1 MASLSLR
8 SANYYFKIGAA
19 SFVLFVIVCFG
30 WIGTASL
37 SGAIIARGSVVVQ
50 SDAKKVQHPYGGIVA
65 EIRVKNGDAVK
76 SGDLLVRLD
85 DTLLRSNL
93 ASIEKSLGELRLR
106 RARLLAER
114 DGKPQIESSE
124 VNELHAGP
132 LSEAV
137 QNETRLFELRSH
149 MRNGRKAQIEER
161 IKQFE
166 NEAWGYRVQRESID
180 SQLKFINQELEGT
193 RQLWSQQLVPLSR
206 VSALEREGARLDG
219 LRGQLIAGIAQ
230 TEGKIAE
237 ARLSILQIDRDLF
250 SEVGGEI
257 RDVDG
262 KIAPLEEQ
270 RVAAQD
276 QLARVMITSPASGI
290 VHQLSAKTVGG
301 VISAT
306 EAIMQI
312 IPTEE
317 PVVVDAQVNPADI
330 DQIKFKASALVRMTA
345 LNQRT
350 TPELNGVV
358 EHMSPDAISDPR
370 TGITFYQVRIS
381 LSAAEIARLNGMP
394 IVPGMPSEVFIK
406 TGDRRV
412 YEMLFKPVSDQLMRA
427 YRQD

>member
-8 SANYYFKIGAA
+8 SANYYVKIGGAC
-19 SFVLFVIVCFG
+19 FVLFFVVCFG

-85 DTLLRSNL
+85 DTLLRANL
-93 ASIEKSLGELRLR
+93 AGIEKSLGELRLR

-114 DGKPQIESSE
+114 DGKPHIGSFE
-124 VNELHAGP
+124 VDGLHAGI

-137 QNETRLFELRSH
+137 QNETRLFELRAH

-180 SQLKFINQELEGT
+180 SQVKFINQELEGT

-219 LRGQLIAGIAQ
+219 VRGQLIAGIAQ

-276 QLARVMITSPASGI
+276 QLARVMITAPESGI

-358 EHMSPDAISDPR
+358 EQMSPDAISDPR

-412 YEMLFKPVSDQLMRA
+412 YEMLLKPISDQLMRA